1 MSVLLDKQYA
11 SLLASRLE
19 GFKWVRPTLATCRCP
34 ICGDSGKKKTKRR
47 FYIYRN
53 TRNGLKDYLSVH
65 CHNCG
70 YGNPFGKFLSE
81 FDDGMHSAY
90 RLELFKEM
98 GWGPKNK
105 PVEAEPEVTHK
116 EVFTEAIEGCTSL
129 LDLPD
134 DHVCIQYVTNRKI
147 PKSEWGRLWFTD
159 NFKGAMEDF
168 TDGYIEEDP
177 TENLP
182 EDARLVI
189 PFKDPF
195 GSVTCVQGRALNASK
210 MRYITIK
217 QTPTSSKVFGLDV
230 LDRSKTV
237 YVLEGPI
244 DSLFVPNS
252 VAVADA
258 NLCGFEG
265 GDIMVHDNQPRNRQ
279 VCQQISNSIAAG
291 KKVVLFPHW
300 LDLKDVNDMVKDG
313 GFSQDDLMNL
323 INANTYQGLRAK
335 MEFAKWKKF

>member
-1 MSVLLDKQYA
+1 M
-11 SLLASRLE
+11 
-19 GFKWVRPTLATCRCP
+19 
-34 ICGDSGKKKTKRR
+34 CGDSGKKKSKRR

-53 TRNGLKDYLSVH
+53 SRNGLKDYLSVH

-70 YGNPFGKFLSE
+70 YGNPFGKFLNE
-81 FDDGMHSAY
+81 FDAGLYSAY
-90 RLELFKEM
+90 RLDLFKEL
-98 GWGPKNK
+98 GYGSDRKA
-105 PVEAEPEVTHK
+105 VEEEIQETPQ
-116 EVFTEAIEGCTSL
+116 EVFTEAIEGCVSL
-129 LDLPD
+129 LELPE
-134 DHVCIQYVTNRKI
+134 DHHCIRYVESRKI
-147 PKSEWGRLWFTD
+147 PRSEWGRLWYSD
-159 NFKGAMEDF
+159 NFKAAMEDF

-182 EDARLVI
+182 EDQRLVI

-195 GSVTCVQGRALNASK
+195 GSVTCVQGRALNGSK

-217 QTPTSSKVFGLDV
+217 QTPNSSKVFGLDV
-230 LDRSKTV
+230 LNRTKTV

-258 NLCGFEG
+258 NLVGFEG
-265 GDIMVHDNQPRNRQ
+265 GHVMVHDNQPRNRQ
-279 VCQQISNSIAAG
+279 VCQHINNSIEAG
-291 KKVVLFPHW
+291 KKVVLFPAW
-300 LDLKDVNDMVKDG
+300 LDLKDVNDMVKVG
-313 GFSQDDLMNL
+313 GFSQSDLMNL